1 MPSPSRVLHLP
12 PWAKWDDVVQDMVDR
27 EEVDK
32 ILYYGDPE
40 LQQKTP
46 PPRRT
51 VSSSASSWSDSTME
65 NDAEGLRLLE
75 RHGLQDESAVGLHV
89 EQSLPSN
96 TTNVDM
102 ALASLPAEITK
113 ELSGTGGHSA
123 GGPSTH
129 GQTRDASDLGVHETI
144 RSSQAHSYKIKKR
157 PGTKKEATRKATLSD
172 KIQNHAQDILDFLT
186 GDSGACANSL
196 SRH

>member
-12 PWAKWDDVVQDMVDR
+12 LWAKWDDVVQDMVNR

-32 ILYYGDPE
+32 VLYYGDPE

-51 VSSSASSWSDSTME
+51 VSSSASSWSDSGMDYT
-65 NDAEGLRLLE
+65 AEDLRLIE
-75 RHGLQDESAVGLHV
+75 RHGLHKECAVGLHA
-89 EQSLPSN
+89 EQSLPTN

-102 ALASLPAEITK
+102 APASLPAEITK

-123 GGPSTH
+123 GGPPNH
-129 GQTRDASDLGVHETI
+129 GRIIDASDLGVHETT
-144 RSSQAHSYKIKKR
+144 RASQAQSYKIKKR

-172 KIQNHAQDILDFLT
+172 KIQNHAQDILDLLS

-196 SRH
+196 SHQ